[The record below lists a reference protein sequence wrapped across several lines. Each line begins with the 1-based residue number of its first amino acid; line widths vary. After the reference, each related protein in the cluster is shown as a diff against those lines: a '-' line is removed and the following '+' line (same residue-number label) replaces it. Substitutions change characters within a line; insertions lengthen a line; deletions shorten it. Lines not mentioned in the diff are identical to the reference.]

1 MGDNTSVDDILIT
14 SHLDTSPVTS
24 SSCLDPSSASAKS
37 STLTV
42 LSANK
47 IFENKC
53 HDESPKS
60 KQQKSIGGNNYKQL
74 VKIKSK
80 VSSG

>member
-1 MGDNTSVDDILIT
+1 MGDNTSIDDILIT

-24 SSCLDPSSASAKS
+24 SSCLDPSSSASAKS

-53 HDESPKS
+53 HDVHPQS
-60 KQQKSIGGNNYKQL
+60 KEHKSIAGSNYKRFKTKNNL
-74 VKIKSK
+74 
-80 VSSG
+80 SSG